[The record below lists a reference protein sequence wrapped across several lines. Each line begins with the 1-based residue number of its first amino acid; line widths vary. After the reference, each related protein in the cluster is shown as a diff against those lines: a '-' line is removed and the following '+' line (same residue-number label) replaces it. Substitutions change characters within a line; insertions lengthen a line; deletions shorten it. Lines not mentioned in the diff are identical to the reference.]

1 MVNQK
6 LTLFIIFIFIS
17 FSIQA
22 QFSDL
27 ARVDMTF
34 LPRGNS
40 EIEYNRLGALFNYP
54 IALNKEGS
62 YVSIG
67 LAYSH
72 INLKMD
78 SVSTFDKS
86 KLDSF
91 QLLDLAIAYT
101 SLISD
106 DWRLAVKFSPGF
118 SSNLDA
124 KKLNFEDA
132 VLSGDVVFIKDKSK
146 DTTLEKPYRLMV
158 GVFYSG
164 NRGLNFPLPFISYYR
179 KFKPKWS
186 FNLGIP
192 KSNLQYHISETH
204 RLKAYAE
211 LDGFTSNLQNGL
223 TVVKDPET
231 TKTARQINMTLI
243 LGGFE
248 YEYHFAKHLLFFART
263 SYIFSNSVKLK
274 SKNKTILNLDN
285 SNTVYLRTGIRLKL

>member
-1 MVNQK
+1 MINQK
-6 LTLFIIFIFIS
+6 LTSFILFILFSI
-17 FSIQA
+17 SIQA

-54 IALNKEGS
+54 IALKKEGAYIS
-62 YVSIG
+62 LG

-78 SVSTFDKS
+78 SVSSFDKS
-86 KLDSF
+86 KLNSF
-91 QLLDLAIAYT
+91 QLFDFAFAYT
-101 SLISD
+101 YLINE
-106 DWRLAVKFSPGF
+106 DWRFAVKFSPGF

-124 KKLNFEDA
+124 KKLNFEDT

-146 DTTLEKPYRLMV
+146 DTTLEKPFRLMI
-158 GVFYSG
+158 GVSYSG

-192 KSNLQYHISETH
+192 KSNLQYHMSKKQ
-204 RLKAYAE
+204 RLKAFAM

-223 TVVKDPET
+223 IVTTKTET
-231 TKTARQINMTLI
+231 TKTARKINMTLI
-243 LGGFE
+243 IGGLE
-248 YEYHFAKHLLFFART
+248 YEYHLAKRLLFFART

-274 SKNKTILNLDN
+274 SKNKTILDLDN
-285 SNTVYLRTGIRLKL
+285 SNTLYLRTGIRLKI